1 MKLIKLIRRPYLFDE
16 VRLTFDDRLRQEQ
29 TNGNFPLLEE
39 RVILN
44 EFDICKADSR
54 IF

>member
-1 MKLIKLIRRPYLFDE
+1 
-16 VRLTFDDRLRQEQ
+16 VTFDDRLRQNLS
-29 TNGNFPLLEE
+29 NGNFPLLEE

-44 EFDICKADSR
+44 EFNISIADSR

>member
-1 MKLIKLIRRPYLFDE
+1 MVSILHLDLIS
-16 VRLTFDDRLRQEQ
+16 
-29 TNGNFPLLEE
+29 NGNFPLLEE

-44 EFDICKADSR
+44 EFDICMADSH